1 MNALRQLATLGS
13 WRHRRLL
20 PALAAG
26 VAGAALW
33 MAAQV
38 AIPLLT
44 GSIVDQALLARDRHA
59 LALRVLA
66 LIGAAT
72 LSTLGK
78 GAHVTLFA
86 WLAERAR
93 AGLELGVLSRLY
105 ELPVSFF
112 DEERSGRIQHL
123 LAEDTAGVARL
134 GSQLLSETLQATFQ
148 LGLVLAVLAVRYGR
162 ATFAALALIPIYLL
176 LPLFVGRRAREA
188 AQAALAGAAEA
199 AAIRHESIQAL
210 REIKLFG
217 REGWAVA
224 RVATRLG
231 DETRR
236 LVRLAL
242 LRSAYA
248 LNYAIYFLAAGL
260 VYWFGGLQVL
270 AGHLSL
276 GSLVALVALLANLD
290 GPVGTLAR
298 LGADRQR
305 LLAAAERLLRVL
317 AVETGPQAIA
327 GDAVLAPGGHR
338 LRFEDVEFRYPGA
351 PSPVLRGVSF
361 QVEPGQRVAL
371 VGPSGAGKSTLA
383 ALLLRLHD
391 PQDGRILIDGR
402 EHRSYSLASLRGEI
416 GLVLQDT
423 LLFAGTVAENIRF
436 GRLDATDREIEESA
450 RLANAHEFIARLP
463 EGYATEIGERGAKLS
478 GGQRQR
484 LGIAR
489 MLLRRPGILVL
500 DEAMSALDAPGE
512 RLVREALERLMQ
524 GRTTL
529 SISHRPSVFADA
541 DRIFVLAAGRI
552 VAAGRHADLLQ
563 QCDLYRGLA
572 GEEQRSVARGA
583 TSP

>member
-1 MNALRQLATLGS
+1 VTAPFKFEVEGPGGFRAVLRHTAFRNIWFAQLAAQLADKFLLFSLMILAYQISGGSTPVAVTL
-13 WRHRRLL
+13 LVYTV
-20 PALAAG
+20 PAVIFAPPAG
-26 VAGAALW
+26 VIADRMDRKQIMLW
-33 MAAQV
+33 CN
-38 AIPLLT
+38 
-44 GSIVDQALLARDRHA
+44 
-59 LALRVLA
+59 
-66 LIGAAT
+66 
-72 LSTLGK
+72 LG
-78 GAHVTLFA
+78 
-86 WLAERAR
+86 R
-93 AGLELGVLSRLY
+93 AGV
-105 ELPVSFF
+105 V
-112 DEERSGRIQHL
+112 
-123 LAEDTAGVARL
+123 
-134 GSQLLSETLQATFQ
+134 
-148 LGLVLAVLAVRYGR
+148 
-162 ATFAALALIPIYLL
+162 ALIPLAALVPGLKGDFAHLL
-176 LPLFVGRRAREA
+176 LITLIFSAVGQLFGP
-188 AQAALAGAAEA
+188 AEA
-199 AAIRHESIQAL
+199 AVIRHESIQAL

-242 LRSAYA
+242 LRSAYG
-248 LNYAIYFLAAGL
+248 LNYPIYFLAAGL

-270 AGHLSL
+270 AGQLSL

-290 GPVGTLAR
+290 GPVATLAR

-305 LLAAAERLLRVL
+305 LLAAAERLLHLL

-327 GDAVLAPGGHR
+327 GDAVLASGGHQ
-338 LRFEDVEFRYPGA
+338 LRFEDVGFRYPGA
-351 PSPVLRGVSF
+351 SSPVLRGVSF

-383 ALLLRLHD
+383 ALLLRFHD

-402 EHRSYSLASLRGEI
+402 DHRSYSLASLRGEI

-423 LLFAGTVAENIRF
+423 LLFAGTVADNIRF
-436 GRLDATDREIEESA
+436 GRLDATEREIEESA

-500 DEAMSALDAPGE
+500 DEAMSALDAPRE

-541 DRIFVLAAGRI
+541 DSIFVLAAGRI

-563 QCDLYRGLA
+563 HCDLYRGLA
-572 GEEQRSVARGA
+572 GEEQRSVAPRA
-583 TSP
+583 SS